1 MGRRLARAVWAVSAV
16 ALGAGLLAVPQLPA
30 EADGTGPPPV
40 GDDFHWGVAMSEFQ
54 SGGYFPDSNWTRYAE
69 QSADPYENSVD
80 FYHRYP
86 EDIQRAADLGVD
98 TFRLSI
104 EWARLEPQPGQWDEA
119 AFEYYDDVL
128 DHIVDAGMRPMITL
142 DHWVYPGW
150 VADQGGWANQK
161 TVDDWLANA
170 RKVVDRYA
178 HLDPMWVTFN
188 EGTAYMM
195 QEVKNGG
202 LAPQDIPAMFDRLA
216 QSHNAI
222 YDHIHAV
229 QPGAMVTTNASYIPT
244 VEPVMDAQLIDKVA
258 DRLDFIGVDYYYGV
272 SPANPTAI
280 YALLD
285 EHWKAQLE
293 PEGIYYALRYY
304 ARKFPGKP
312 LYIVENGMPTDNG
325 APRADGQTRSQALRD
340 DIYWLQRAKADG
352 MNVIG
357 YNYWSLADNYEWG
370 TYTPRFGLYTVDV
383 LTDPTL
389 TRHPTDAVPTYR
401 DITRTGGVPDG
412 YVPSHAP
419 APCSLVDAPSSCLD
433 PVTVPGG

>member
-1 MGRRLARAVWAVSAV
+1 MGNRIMRAMVSV
-16 ALGAGLLAVPQLPA
+16 VTALGLAAVPFSAGAEPA
-30 EADGTGPPPV
+30 EGQGPPPL
-40 GDDFHWGVAMSEFQ
+40 GDDFDWGVAMSEFQ
-54 SGGYFPDSNWTRYAE
+54 SGGYFPDSNWTRYAA
-69 QSADPYENSVD
+69 QSADPYQNAVD

-86 EDIQRAADLGVD
+86 EDIRRAADLGVD
-98 TFRLSI
+98 TFRISI
-104 EWARLEPQPGQWDEA
+104 EWARLEPAPGQWDPEA
-119 AFEYYDDVL
+119 FAYYDDVL
-128 DHIVDAGMRPMITL
+128 RHVVDAGMRPMLTL

-150 VADQGGWANQK
+150 VADRGGWANPDI
-161 TVDDWLANA
+161 VGEWLENA

-195 QEVKNGG
+195 QEVKHGG
-202 LAPQDIPAMFDRLA
+202 IAPQDLPAMSDRLA
-216 QSHNAI
+216 EAHRGI
-222 YDHIHAV
+222 YEYIHTV

-244 VEPVMDAQLIDKVA
+244 AEPVMDAQLIDKVA
-258 DRLDFIGVDYYYGV
+258 DKLDFIGIDYYYGV
-272 SPANPTAI
+272 SPTNPSAV

-285 EHWKAQLE
+285 EHWKATLE

-304 ARKFPGKP
+304 AQKFPGMP

-325 APRADGQTRSQALRD
+325 EPRADGQTRASALSD
-340 DIYWLQRAKADG
+340 DVYWIQRAKADG

-370 TYTPRFGLYTVDV
+370 TYAPRFGLYTVDV

-389 TRHPTDAVPTYR
+389 TRHPTDGVDAYR
-401 DITRTGGVPDG
+401 DITRSGGVPEG
-412 YVPSHAP
+412 YTPSRAP
-419 APCSLVDAPSSCLD
+419 AVCSLVDAPSSCLD